1 MKSPK
6 PVRLLAIAVVAST
19 LAGCGKDRTVDQYFA
34 QKENEKQRQTSQSI
48 EGTFEGTLLSK
59 LNGKPMGALSV
70 EIYGDTEIPDA
81 SSTTAPKG
89 SGQRNVIAANI
100 TLSTKTFSRTI
111 NTSNGFYDIYSHA
124 YQLDFAI
131 ENGQF
136 DSSGK
141 PRAIKFRFAGKLDP
155 VTKVM
160 DGTIQCID
168 YAKYGGKYRLT
179 RGASSPQLEDTR
191 IPTERAEAML
201 GKTYAVTQD
210 VLGTENRVTMK
221 FAKPTPT
228 PEGEFLELFY
238 PVRFVTV
245 SVTLTET
252 KYGDEIMTIPFTNA
266 EWDMDS
272 RTLNGAMSGTAGAGA
287 TQPYH
292 FALQCAESGS
302 VKAPAWDCHWSGSVA
317 FDFKARAV
325 E

>member
-6 PVRLLAIAVVAST
+6 TVRFVAFASLALLGG
-19 LAGCGKDRTVDQYFA
+19 LALSGCGKDRTVDQYFA

-59 LNGKPMGALSV
+59 MNGKPMGALSV
-70 EIYGDTEIPDA
+70 EIYGDTNIPD
-81 SSTTAPKG
+81 G
-89 SGQRNVIAANI
+89 SVQTKNVIAANI
-100 TLSTKTFSRTI
+100 TLSTKAFSRTI
-111 NTSNGFYDIYSHA
+111 NATNGFYNIYSHA

-131 ENGQF
+131 ENGQV
-136 DSSGK
+136 DATGK

-160 DGTIQCID
+160 DGTIQCVD
-168 YAKYGGKYRLT
+168 YAKYGGRYRLT
-179 RGASSPQLEDTR
+179 RGANSPQLEDTR
-191 IPTERAEAML
+191 IPTERAEATL
-201 GKTYAVTQD
+201 GKIYSVTQE
-210 VLGTENRVTMK
+210 VLGTEQRVTMK
-221 FAKPTPT
+221 FAEPTAT

-252 KYGDEIMTIPFTNA
+252 KYGEDIMTIPFTNA

-272 RTLNGAMSGTAGAGA
+272 RTLNGAMSGAAGSGG

-292 FALQCAESGS
+292 FTLQCTESGS
-302 VKAPAWDCHWSGSVA
+302 AKVPAWDCHWSGNVA
-317 FDFKARAV
+317 FDFKAKAV
-325 E
+325 R